1 MSQTE
6 SQNPKSINL
15 DQLNSLEYVQL
26 HIDEEQTVMQALKQ
40 ADTQIATALDA
51 IYEKLKLAD
60 LEQVPYQGPR
70 LFYVGAGTSG
80 RLGVLDAS
88 ECPPTFSTD
97 PQMVQGL
104 IAGGDEALRNAIE
117 GAEDDR
123 EAGKKLIQQCSINS
137 SDVLIGI
144 SASGGAPYVLAAL
157 EAARAQ
163 GACTIAIANNEDAA
177 SFSVA
182 EHQIFLN
189 TGPEILAGSTR
200 LKAGTSQKICLNIL
214 STGLMVKLGKTY
226 GNLMIDLRATN
237 TKLKKRAE
245 NLVMQILNC
254 EQAKAKELLEEN
266 KYKVKQV
273 IKTALQR

>member
-6 SQNPKSINL
+6 STNPKSLKL
-15 DQLNSLEYVQL
+15 DQLDSLSYVQL
-26 HIDEEQTVMQALKQ
+26 HIEEEQAVMQALKQ
-40 ADTQIATALDA
+40 ADSQIAAALDA
-51 IYEKLKLAD
+51 IYKKFQLAD

-88 ECPPTFSTD
+88 ECPPTFSTE
-97 PQMVQGL
+97 PEMVQGL

-117 GAEDDR
+117 GAEDDKN
-123 EAGKKLIQQCSINS
+123 AGEKLIKQCIINS
-137 SDVLIGI
+137 SDVLVGI
-144 SASGGAPYVLAAL
+144 SASGGAPYVLGAL
-157 EAARAQ
+157 EAAREA

-177 SFSVA
+177 SFAIA

-226 GNLMIDLRATN
+226 GNLMVDLRATN
-237 TKLKKRAE
+237 SKLKKRAVK
-245 NLVMQILNC
+245 LVTQIINC
-254 EQAKAKELLEEN
+254 DEAKALELLEAN
-266 KYKVKQV
+266 DYKVMKV
-273 IKTALQR
+273 IK